1 MAWGAEI
8 RDATLADE
16 GLRRID
22 WAASEMPVLRQI
34 AARFA
39 TERPLAGLRLAACL
53 HVTAKTA
60 NLMRTLVAGGAD
72 LVLVASNPLS
82 TQDDIA
88 AALVVHEEIPVF
100 AIRGE
105 DHATY
110 HRHITLALDHAPQ
123 LVIDDGAD
131 LVSAI
136 VTRRRE
142 LVPGLLGGTEETTTG
157 VQRLRAMALA
167 GVLPFPVVAVND
179 SDTKHLFDNRHGTGQ
194 STLDGIMRATNVL
207 LAGKTFV
214 VAGYGACGRG
224 LAGRARGM
232 GASVVVCEVDAVRA
246 LEAALDGH
254 RVLPLRTAA
263 AEADIIVT
271 ATGNRCVVDAAAL
284 AVLKDGCL
292 LANSGHFNVEIDL
305 PALAAAAVSYDA
317 PRAGVTRYQLAD
329 GRRISLLGEGRL
341 VNLACAEGHPP
352 AVMDLSFANQALA
365 AEYLVRHAGRLP
377 AGVHRLPADV
387 DRRIASLKLE
397 ALGIAIDVL
406 TAEQQRY
413 LQSWQEGT

>member
-8 RDATLADE
+8 RDAALADE

-22 WAASEMPVLRQI
+22 WAAGEMPVLRQI

-39 TERPLAGLRLAACL
+39 VERPLAGLRLAACL

-60 NLMRTLVAGGAD
+60 NLMRTLAAGGAD
-72 LVLVASNPLS
+72 LLLVASNPLS

-110 HRHITLALDHAPQ
+110 HRHLSLALDHAPQ

-131 LVSAI
+131 LASAI
-136 VTRRRE
+136 VTRRRD

-194 STLDGIMRATNVL
+194 STLDGIMRATNIL

-232 GASVVVCEVDAVRA
+232 GAHVIVCEVDPVRA

-254 RVLPLRTAA
+254 RVLPLRAAA

-271 ATGNRCVVDAAAL
+271 ATGNRCVVDAAAV
-284 AVLKDGCL
+284 AVVKDGCL

-305 PALAAAAVSYDA
+305 PALAAAAVACDA
-317 PRAGVTRYQLAD
+317 PRAGVVRYQLAD
-329 GRRISLLGEGRL
+329 GRRVSLLGEGRL

-365 AEYLVRHAGRLP
+365 AEYLVRQAGRLG
-377 AGVHRLPADV
+377 AGVHRLPADI

-406 TAEQQRY
+406 TADQQRY
-413 LQSWQEGT
+413 LQSWHEGT

>member
-8 RDATLADE
+8 RDAALADE

-22 WAASEMPVLRQI
+22 WAAGEMPVLRQI

-39 TERPLAGLRLAACL
+39 VERPLAGLRLAACL

-60 NLMRTLVAGGAD
+60 NLMRTLAAGGAD
-72 LVLVASNPLS
+72 LLLVASNPLS

-110 HRHITLALDHAPQ
+110 HRHLSLALDHAPQ

-131 LVSAI
+131 LASAI
-136 VTRRRE
+136 VTRRRD

-194 STLDGIMRATNVL
+194 STLDGIMRATNIL

-232 GASVVVCEVDAVRA
+232 GAHVIVCEVDPVRA

-254 RVLPLRTAA
+254 RVLPLRAAA

-271 ATGNRCVVDAAAL
+271 ATGNRCVVDAAAV
-284 AVLKDGCL
+284 AVVKDGCL

-305 PALAAAAVSYDA
+305 PALAAAAVSCDA
-317 PRAGVTRYQLAD
+317 PRAGVVRYQLAD
-329 GRRISLLGEGRL
+329 GRRVSLLGEGRL

-365 AEYLVRHAGRLP
+365 AEYLVRQAGRLG
-377 AGVHRLPADV
+377 AGVHRLPADI

-406 TAEQQRY
+406 TADQQRY
-413 LQSWQEGT
+413 LQSWHEGT